1 MLISC
6 IPPAEK
12 TFMKHFWLAMAL
24 IASIWALLG
33 IGTAIT

>member
-1 MLISC
+1 MPMSC

-12 TFMKHFWLAMAL
+12 AFIKHFWLAMAL

-33 IGTAIT
+33 IGTAIS